1 MSNRS
6 DTMKKFM
13 GPDFLLNNETQKELF
28 VLYAKDK
35 PIFDWHC
42 HLSAKEIFENKAPE
56 DLCELWLSGDHYKWR
71 AMRSAGI
78 EEKYITGAAEPFE
91 KFEAYAKVLSL
102 AVGNPLYHWS
112 HLELQRYFGIDTPLS
127 PDTAKEIWD
136 KTKEK
141 IKGGGFTPRELISV
155 SNVFAL
161 CTTDDPADSLEYHR
175 KLLGENLSF
184 RVLPA
189 FRPDKVIN
197 IETHDFP
204 AYLSSLSAA
213 ASLEINT
220 FSDLKEALCRR
231 MDFFKSLG
239 AVASDQ
245 SVSFVPYA
253 PADDGEV
260 EKIFKKAKSG
270 APLSKDELA
279 KYKFSVLCF
288 LGRQY
293 AQKGFVM
300 EIHLGA
306 MRNNN
311 SRAFLSLGADSG
323 FDSIDDSEQARGLS
337 LFLDTLDRER
347 LLPKTVLFNLNP
359 KDNFVFGSMLGNFQ
373 SAEANGKL
381 QFGSAWWFNDNLD
394 GMTAQIKA
402 LANLGVLGCFV
413 GMVTDSRSFLSY
425 PRHEYFRR
433 ILCHIIGSWV
443 NDGLYPFDEKAL
455 KKIIGG
461 ICFDNA
467 KEYFLSGE

>member
-1 MSNRS
+1 
-6 DTMKKFM
+6 MKKFM
-13 GPDFLLNNETQKELF
+13 GPDFLLENGIEKELF
-28 VLYAKDK
+28 LLYAKDK

-42 HLSAKEIFENKAPE
+42 HLSAKEIFENKAPR

-78 EEKYITGAAEPFE
+78 EERLITGSAEPFE
-91 KFEAYAKVLSL
+91 KFSAYAETLSL
-102 AVGNPLYHWS
+102 CAGNPLYHWS
-112 HLELQRYFGIDTPLS
+112 HLELQRYFGIDTPLT
-127 PDTAKEIWD
+127 PDTAETIWK

-141 IKGGGFTPRELISV
+141 IQAGGFTPCELIAA
-155 SNVFAL
+155 SNVYAL
-161 CTTDDPADSLEYHR
+161 CTTDDPVDSLEYHQ
-175 KLLGENLSF
+175 KLAEKNLPF
-184 RVLPA
+184 KVLPA

-204 AYLSSLSAA
+204 AYLSALSKAA
-213 ASLEINT
+213 GTEISS
-220 FSDLKEALCRR
+220 FSALKQALCKR

-245 SVSFVPYA
+245 SVCFVPFA
-253 PADDGEV
+253 PAEDGEL
-260 EKIFKKAKSG
+260 EKIFKKAKDG
-270 APLSKDELA
+270 APLSTQELE
-279 KYKFSVLCF
+279 KYKFAVLCF
-288 LGRQY
+288 LGKQY

-300 EIHLGA
+300 ELHLGA

-311 SRAFLSLGADSG
+311 SRAFFSLGADSG
-323 FDSIDDSEQARGLS
+323 FDSIDDREQARGLS
-337 LFLDTLDRER
+337 LFLDTLDKEQ

-359 KDNFVFGSMLGNFQ
+359 KDNFVLCSMLGNFQ
-373 SAEANGKL
+373 SAEAKSKI
-381 QFGSAWWFNDNLD
+381 QFGSAWWFNDNID
-394 GMTAQIKA
+394 GMTAQLKT

-433 ILCHIIGSWV
+433 ILCHILGSWV
-443 NDGLYPFDEKAL
+443 NAGLYPFDEKAL

-467 KEYFLSGE
+467 KEYFSNER

>member
-1 MSNRS
+1 
-6 DTMKKFM
+6 MKKFM
-13 GPDFLLNNETQKELF
+13 GPDFLLNNEIEKELF
-28 VLYAKDK
+28 VLYAKEK

-42 HLSAKEIFENKAPE
+42 HLSAKEIFENKTPS

-78 EEKYITGAAEPFE
+78 PEEYITGSAEPFE
-91 KFEAYAKVLSL
+91 KFKAYAKTLSL
-102 AVGNPLYHWS
+102 SIGNPLYHWS

-127 PDTAKEIWD
+127 PETAEEIWN

-141 IKGGGFTPRELISV
+141 ISRGGFSPRELIIK

-161 CTTDDPADSLEYHR
+161 CTTDDPADSLEYHK
-175 KLLGENLSF
+175 KLIEENLPF

-204 AYLSSLSAA
+204 EYLTLLSEAA
-213 ASLEINT
+213 GIEIKT
-220 FSDLKEALCRR
+220 FSDLKAALCLR

-239 AVASDQ
+239 AAASDQ

-253 PADDGEV
+253 PAHDGEV
-260 EKIFKKAKSG
+260 EKIFKKAKDG
-270 APLSKDELA
+270 APLSKEELE
-279 KYKFSVLCF
+279 KYKFAVLCF

-293 AQKGFVM
+293 AQKDFAM
-300 EIHLGA
+300 ELHLGA

-311 SRAFLSLGADSG
+311 SRAFFSLGADSG
-323 FDSIDDSEQARGLS
+323 FDSIDDPRQARGLS
-337 LFLDTLDRER
+337 LFLDTLDKEQ

-359 KDNFVFGSMLGNFQ
+359 NDNAVLGSMLGNFQ
-373 SAEANGKL
+373 SAEAKSKI
-381 QFGSAWWFNDNLD
+381 QFGSAWWFNDNID
-394 GMTAQIKA
+394 GMTAQLKT

-455 KKIIGG
+455 KEIIGG
-461 ICFDNA
+461 ICFENA
-467 KEYFLSGE
+467 KEYFLG